1 MRLARRHFCAVLA
14 LGALAGCAAPPGPKS
29 TGLTGKWSPITAFLG
44 GKPFP
49 LVTLQGPLL
58 VTDDRFEFGGDKG
71 LYRIQATSRPAQLDI
86 RGIEGRNAGRE
97 VAAIYELKGDEL
109 VVCYQLG
116 AGGRPTDFTS
126 PHGSRILLMHYKR
139 IQ

>member
-1 MRLARRHFCAVLA
+1 MRPARRHFCALLA
-14 LGALAGCAAPPGPKS
+14 LGMLGGCATPPAPKS
-29 TGLTGKWSPITAFLG
+29 TGLTGKWSPVTAFLG

-49 LVTLQGPLL
+49 LVTLQGPLR
-58 VTDDRFEFGGDKG
+58 VTNDRFEFGRDKG
-71 LYRIQATSRPAQLDI
+71 LYRVLATSRPAQLDI
-86 RGIEGRNAGRE
+86 RGIEGPNAGRE

-126 PHGSRILLMHYKR
+126 PSGSKILLMHYKR
-139 IQ
+139 IE